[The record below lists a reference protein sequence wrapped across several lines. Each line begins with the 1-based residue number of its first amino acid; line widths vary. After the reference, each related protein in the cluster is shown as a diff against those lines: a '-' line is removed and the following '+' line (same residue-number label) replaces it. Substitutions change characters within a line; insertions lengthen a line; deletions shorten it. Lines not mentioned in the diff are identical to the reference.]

1 MKNLFYLLLILI
13 SGISCITAI
22 TATTTEVFMLGSIL
36 MCLSTS
42 VFLISSNQL
51 K

>member
-1 MKNLFYLLLILI
+1 MRNLFYLLLILM

-22 TATTTEVFMLGSIL
+22 TATTTEVFVLGTML
-36 MCLSTS
+36 MCLATG